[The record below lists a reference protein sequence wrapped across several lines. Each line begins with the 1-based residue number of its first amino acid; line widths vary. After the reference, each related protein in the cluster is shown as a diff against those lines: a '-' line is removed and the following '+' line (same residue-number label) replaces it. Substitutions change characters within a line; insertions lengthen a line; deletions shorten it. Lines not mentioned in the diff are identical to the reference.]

1 MLVILNPQSNA
12 GTALQRWQPVEHA
25 LRDRHPGM
33 TVELPGDADQAVKLV
48 RAHLEAT
55 DNGRGTTDDT
65 ALEVIVAAGGDGM
78 VNLVLN
84 AIMDPDTDRPR
95 RGAERIALGAIGL
108 GSSNDFHK
116 PLRPAATI
124 ADVAVRVDAARA
136 ETVDVGKA
144 TMVLPDGTRAVRYF
158 LLNASM
164 GLVAAGNDS
173 FNHATGALAWL
184 KSRNVEA
191 AIIATALRNI
201 ATHRPLRLEVRGT
214 DWAHTAPITNI
225 GVLKSVHFAG
235 GMYYDTPVT
244 RTDGRFDVNIWAAA
258 GRLRILGLI
267 AGLYRGAFASSP
279 LAICHRDTTV
289 ELRPERPAPLELDG
303 EITLVESARLE
314 VLPRVLKV
322 CAA

>member
-12 GTALQRWQPVEHA
+12 GTALRRWQPVERA
-25 LRDRHPGM
+25 LRERHPGM
-33 TVELPGDADQAVKLV
+33 TVELPADADQAVKLV
-48 RAHLEAT
+48 LTHIETADGAKPEA
-55 DNGRGTTDDT
+55 
-65 ALEVIVAAGGDGM
+65 IVAAGGDGM

-84 AIMDPDTDRPR
+84 AIMDPETDRPR
-95 RGAERIALGAIGL
+95 RGAEELALGAIGL

-116 PLRPAATI
+116 PVPPSALV
-124 ADVAVRVDAARA
+124 DGVAVRVDAARA
-136 ETVDVGKA
+136 EAVDVGKA
-144 TMVLPDGTRAVRYF
+144 TMLLPDGTRAVRYF

-173 FNHATGALAWL
+173 FNNATGALAWL

-191 AIIATALRNI
+191 AIVATALRNI

-214 DWAHTAPITNI
+214 DWTHTAPITNI

-258 GRLRILGLI
+258 GRLRVLGLI
-267 AGLYRGAFASSP
+267 AGLYRGAFTGSP
-279 LAICHRDTTV
+279 LAVCHRDTAV
-289 ELRPERPAPLELDG
+289 ELRPERPVPLELDG
-303 EITLVESARLE
+303 EITVVESARLE
-314 VLPRVLKV
+314 VLPRALKV

>member
-12 GTALQRWQPVEHA
+12 GTALRRWQPVERA
-25 LRDRHPGM
+25 LRERHPDM
-33 TVELPGDADQAVKLV
+33 SVELPADADQAVKLV
-48 RAHLEAT
+48 QAHLERS
-55 DNGRGTTDDT
+55 DGTTPE
-65 ALEVIVAAGGDGM
+65 AIVAAGGDGM

-84 AIMDPDTDRPR
+84 AIMDTETDRPR
-95 RGAERIALGAIGL
+95 PGAEEIALGAIGL

-116 PLRPAATI
+116 PVPPSATI
-124 ADVAVRVDAARA
+124 AGVAVRVDAARA
-136 ETVDVGKA
+136 EAVDVGKA
-144 TMVLPDGTRAVRYF
+144 TMLLPDGTRAVRYF

-173 FNHATGALAWL
+173 FNNATGALAWL

-191 AIIATALRNI
+191 AIVATALRNI

-214 DWAHTAPITNI
+214 DWSHTAPITNI

-258 GRLRILGLI
+258 GRLRVLGLI
-267 AGLYRGAFASSP
+267 AGLYRGAFTGSP
-279 LAICHRDTTV
+279 LAICRRDTTV
-289 ELRPERPAPLELDG
+289 ELRPERPVPLELDG
-303 EITLVESARLE
+303 EITVVESARLE